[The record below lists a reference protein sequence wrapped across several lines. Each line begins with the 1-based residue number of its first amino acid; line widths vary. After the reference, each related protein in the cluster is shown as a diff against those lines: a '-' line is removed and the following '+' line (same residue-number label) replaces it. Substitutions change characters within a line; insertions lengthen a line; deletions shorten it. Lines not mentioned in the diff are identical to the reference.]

1 MLSNLSV
8 AFVDAI
14 VVIFPLTLSLLLL
27 LCCCCFCCYFYF
39 KTNEVPLQYSELLWI
54 NWKVN
59 MRTHNDPPV
68 GLFESLQQKREL
80 SIVCSGLRQT
90 SKFAMIVHFFAKQH
104 SVGNKRGI
112 LWTRPEFRIYHFLLL
127 QNHQQSLRFL
137 LNTEAI
143 LHSNMSPFFPSYKR
157 SQV

>member
-14 VVIFPLTLSLLLL
+14 VVVFPLTLSLLLL
-27 LCCCCFCCYFYF
+27 LCCCCFCCYFYC

-90 SKFAMIVHFFAKQH
+90 SKFAMIVHF
-104 SVGNKRGI
+104 
-112 LWTRPEFRIYHFLLL
+112 L
-127 QNHQQSLRFL
+127 QNSIQWGTREGYYGPG
-137 LNTEAI
+137 LNFEYIT
-143 LHSNMSPFFPSYKR
+143 FFYCKIINNL
-157 SQV
+157 